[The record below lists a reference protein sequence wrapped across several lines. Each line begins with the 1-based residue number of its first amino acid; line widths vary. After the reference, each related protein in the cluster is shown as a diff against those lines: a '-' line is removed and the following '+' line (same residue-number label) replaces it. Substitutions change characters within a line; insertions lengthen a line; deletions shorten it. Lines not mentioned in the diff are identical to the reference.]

1 MPKQRSPHAP
11 VRTKPQLGDSW
22 VVESDGDDDSDP
34 QATSASLVS
43 NSASSTRADAL
54 RLSQGSSK
62 TPETPRKRT
71 SRTSTRASVEPD
83 LIMPSIH
90 EDDPDGSWPDAKM
103 RRSQRPESIHI
114 ENTSRKATRRHSTA
128 EKASRSAGANPKTPK
143 TNASSLETW
152 ETVEDIT
159 KATFSWM
166 YDVMGGALVK
176 LKGPVS
182 YILAIY
188 LLVGI
193 LMFLRNILFSS
204 VYSAMSPICKIP
216 GASFLNL
223 PMCHSGVSSQYPGDQ
238 PPPVQFDE
246 LMTVQSKFEDILEA
260 SAGGVSLP
268 LDMKRGESSIRDL
281 RTVVRHSPLRS
292 KNELVLEFDGFIET
306 ARIASYDL
314 QKFNSHIGRAV
325 DNLLATN
332 RWTKRVLDD
341 ISVRDASR
349 GAIASFFSSDNS
361 LLAPFQPIKFTEDA
375 LLDQYIQHTRVAE
388 EEIQRLVAEAQ
399 VCTPLYS
406 WDPCSITLFPKTLG
420 FVLPSWQDIPIHF
433 ANYLF
438 L

>member
-1 MPKQRSPHAP
+1 
-11 VRTKPQLGDSW
+11 
-22 VVESDGDDDSDP
+22 VVESDGDDDDDGDESNP

-43 NSASSTRADAL
+43 GSASPIRVDAL
-54 RLSQGSSK
+54 RLSQQSSK
-62 TPETPRKRT
+62 LPETPRKRT

-90 EDDPDGSWPDAKM
+90 ENDLDGSWPDAKI
-103 RRSQRPESIHI
+103 RRSQRPESIHG
-114 ENTSRKATRRHSTA
+114 ENSPGKATRRQSTA
-128 EKASRSAGANPKTPK
+128 EKASRGAGAKSKTPK
-143 TNASSLETW
+143 TNASSTKTW
-152 ETVEDIT
+152 ETVEDLL
-159 KATFSWM
+159 KATLGWI
-166 YDVMGGALVK
+166 YDVMGGALVR
-176 LKGPVS
+176 LKGPIS
-182 YILAIY
+182 YIVAIY
-188 LLVGI
+188 LLVG
-193 LMFLRNILFSS
+193 LMMFLRNLLFSS

-216 GASFLNL
+216 GSSFLNL
-223 PMCHSGVSSQYPGDQ
+223 PMCHSGVSSQYLGDQ

-246 LMTVQSKFEDILEA
+246 LMTVQSKFEDVLEA

-325 DNLLATN
+325 DSLLATN

-361 LLAPFQPIKFTEDA
+361 LFAPFQPMKFTEDA

-399 VCTPLYS
+399 VCTPVCLRDFRS
-406 WDPCSITLFPKTLG
+406 FSLLAK
-420 FVLPSWQDIPIHF
+420 SR
-433 ANYLF
+433 
-438 L
+438 

>member
-1 MPKQRSPHAP
+1 
-11 VRTKPQLGDSW
+11 
-22 VVESDGDDDSDP
+22 VVESDGDDDDDGDESNT
-34 QATSASLVS
+34 QATSTSLVS
-43 NSASSTRADAL
+43 GSAGPIRVDAL
-54 RLSQGSSK
+54 RLSQQSSK
-62 TPETPRKRT
+62 LPETPRKRT

-90 EDDPDGSWPDAKM
+90 ENDLDGSWPDAKI
-103 RRSQRPESIHI
+103 RRSQRLESIHG
-114 ENTSRKATRRHSTA
+114 EDSPGKATRRQSTA
-128 EKASRSAGANPKTPK
+128 EKASRGAGAKSKTPK
-143 TNASSLETW
+143 TNASSTKTW
-152 ETVEDIT
+152 ETVEDLM
-159 KATFSWM
+159 KATLGWI

-176 LKGPVS
+176 LKGPIS
-182 YILAIY
+182 YIVAIY
-188 LLVGI
+188 LLVG
-193 LMFLRNILFSS
+193 LMMFLRNLLFSS

-216 GASFLNL
+216 GSSFLNL
-223 PMCHSGVSSQYPGDQ
+223 PMCHSGVSSQYLGDQ

-246 LMTVQSKFEDILEA
+246 LMTVQSKFEDVLEA

-361 LLAPFQPIKFTEDA
+361 LFAPFKPMKFTEDA

-399 VCTPLYS
+399 VCTPVCLR
-406 WDPCSITLFPKTLG
+406 DFRLFSL
-420 FVLPSWQDIPIHF
+420 LARSRRSRHPI
-433 ANYLF
+433 
-438 L
+438 